1 MRPSNVSAAFRRI
14 SKSSRSPCLNGRT
27 LFLRMSPTYAAA
39 HWSMSETP
47 STTKGL
53 SKMPIIGL
61 PLFCA
66 PRTVLDIEGSAK
78 SSWTEVQSKPANCF
92 GQLLQTT
99 TSRADLRSIQLE
111 HACLLWVNSRH
122 VQHKR
127 QCTHRLRLISIQRAQ
142 EWSSHSGTTS
152 PEPPNSLGKS
162 FSFGSPS
169 RIGQTV
175 SA

>member
-1 MRPSNVSAAFRRI
+1 R
-14 SKSSRSPCLNGRT
+14 GTRT
-27 LFLRMSPTYAAA
+27 ERGD
-39 HWSMSETP
+39 
-47 STTKGL
+47 TTRGL
-53 SKMPIIGL
+53 SQVRVVGL

-66 PRTVLDIEGSAK
+66 PRTVLDIRLCKEGSAK

-99 TSRADLRSIQLE
+99 TSRADPRSIQLE

-142 EWSSHSGTTS
+142 E
-152 PEPPNSLGKS
+152 
-162 FSFGSPS
+162 
-169 RIGQTV
+169 
-175 SA
+175 